1 MPEAKRTPTTKDVSL
16 LQQLYKSGQLSLA
29 PAFQRQAVWPRPAKA
44 YLVDTILADR
54 PIPLLFFSRTVN
66 PQTGRPGYSVVD
78 GQQRL
83 RAIFDF
89 LDGRLSLPKTKDTNA
104 AWRGMRFRDLAARE
118 REQLLN
124 YDLMVV
130 ELSGYDD
137 QDIRDVFVRMNRYV
151 VKLAPQELRHA
162 REKGAFKEFVAKL
175 SDWDYW
181 TVHRIFTP
189 SQQKRMR
196 NVEFMAELVILLS
209 EGPQDK
215 KESIDLYYQ
224 QYSGGFP
231 EADVISDRLREY
243 MDFLTAAL
251 PDLASTRWKK
261 PVDLYGLI
269 GALDGLT
276 EDGVNIK
283 KDLDAG
289 LVGDTLRGFDAH
301 LKSKPTDRQAS
312 RYLVAA
318 SRQTDNIHPRE
329 TRIEILAEIISP

>member
-1 MPEAKRTPTTKDVSL
+1 MPQARRTPTTKDVSL
-16 LQQLYKSGQLSLA
+16 LQQLYKGGQLSLA

-44 YLVDTILADR
+44 YLIDTILADR
-54 PIPLLFFSRTVN
+54 PIPLLFFARTIN

-89 LDGRLSLPKTKDTNA
+89 LDGRIALPKTKDTNP
-104 AWRGMRFRDLAARE
+104 AWRGLRFKDLAARE
-118 REQLLN
+118 REQLQN

-130 ELSGYDD
+130 ELSGYGEE
-137 QDIRDVFVRMNRYV
+137 DIRDVFVRMNRYV

-162 REKGAFKEFVAKL
+162 REKGAFKEFVA
-175 SDWDYW
+175 DMAEWDVW
-181 TVHRIFTP
+181 EKHRIFTP
-189 SQQKRMR
+189 SQEKRMR
-196 NVEFMAELVILLS
+196 NVEFMAELAILLS

-224 QYSGGFP
+224 QYSDAFP
-231 EADVISDRLREY
+231 EAGDIVHRLEEY
-243 MDFLTAAL
+243 MQFVTAAL

-269 GALDGLT
+269 GALDALT
-276 EDGVNIK
+276 EDEIDIH
-283 KDLDAG
+283 KDLDAAS
-289 LVGDTLRGFDAH
+289 VGDALRQFEQTMK
-301 LKSKPTDRQAS
+301 LKRPDREAS

-329 TRIEILAEIISP
+329 TRISILAELISR